1 MTNDDTD
8 EPELVSGVINVAD
21 LQTNPLEER
30 VSISTWIST
39 PASWPTIQVIKTSA
53 DNLGLIMTYDPPQ
66 ESGWIFKRCAY
77 SFKVEGP
84 RSKMERF
91 KQWYNSFLEANGI

>member
-21 LQTNPLEER
+21 IEER

-53 DNLGLIMTYDPPQ
+53 DNLGVVMTYDPPQ
-66 ESGWIFKRCAY
+66 LSGWIFKRCAY

-84 RSKMERF
+84 KSKMERF
-91 KQWYNSFLEANGI
+91 RHWYNSFLEANGI

>member
-8 EPELVSGVINVAD
+8 EPMMISGVIDPAAF
-21 LQTNPLEER
+21 EER

-53 DNLGLIMTYDPPQ
+53 DSLGLVMTYDPPE
-66 ESGWIFKRCAY
+66 ESGWIFKRRAY

-91 KQWYNSFLEANGI
+91 KRWYNSFLEANGV